1 MHWPWHCDICKC
13 TITIC
18 LYLVKSKSLIVT
30 DCRNFTDTALSFSMT
45 ILNAVIDLVSFSEI
59 LYTIYPPLFVVLVV
73 YSVGGTGISIKLG
86 QKLVGLNFQQEAQ
99 EANFRYISHNH
110 SPRHLLVK
118 LSKVLHSC
126 SCNKPFYSAKVQTP
140 DSRGYSAA
148 VWQRCQIGNTYSNV
162 SKCASAPQTGLA

>member
-1 MHWPWHCDICKC
+1 VPWLHSYLAPHCDALQRNDHTPSISDK
-13 TITIC
+13 IN
-18 LYLVKSKSLIVT
+18 VFIVA

-99 EANFRYISHNH
+99 EANFR
-110 SPRHLLVK
+110 
-118 LSKVLHSC
+118 
-126 SCNKPFYSAKVQTP
+126 
-140 DSRGYSAA
+140 
-148 VWQRCQIGNTYSNV
+148 
-162 SKCASAPQTGLA
+162 